1 MALAASIHRTGR
13 MAMEDKT
20 ALAYGLA
27 YQEVMTRLIKRLIAD
42 KILTDAAVGD
52 LLLEAGQDLLAK
64 KTEVAGAAAMTVQLL
79 SEAIGVD
86 PEWPE

>member
-1 MALAASIHRTGR
+1 

-42 KILTDAAVGD
+42 KILTDEAVGD